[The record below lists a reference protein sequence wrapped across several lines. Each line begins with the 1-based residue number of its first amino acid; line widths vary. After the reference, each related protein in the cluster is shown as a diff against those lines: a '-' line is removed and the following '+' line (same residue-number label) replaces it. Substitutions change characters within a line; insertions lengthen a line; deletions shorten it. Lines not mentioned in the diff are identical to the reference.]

1 MSKQEQVTPDGS
13 NAAHNKHEDLKD
25 NIVQEEDIQQSQPV
39 GKQLTLMETYRSYEP
54 SYSAE
59 MERKLVRK
67 IDIRLLPLIVI
78 IYLFNYLD
86 RNSIVQARLYGLQED
101 TNVHGAVYQT
111 AISIFSAGYIAMQI
125 PSTLIM
131 TKMRPHI
138 FLVSMVN
145 CSWLSA
151 FTMRL
156 EANCFIFLL
165 EARMHHRLGSR

>member
-1 MSKQEQVTPDGS
+1 MSRQERITPNGS
-13 NAAHNKHEDLKD
+13 NAAHNKDEGLKD
-25 NIVQEEDIQQSQPV
+25 DIVQEEDIQDTPPV

-101 TNVHGAVYQT
+101 TNVHGAIYQT

-138 FLVSMVN
+138 FLV
-145 CSWLSA
+145 
-151 FTMRL
+151 RL
-156 EANCFIFLL
+156 TTIRDGDED
-165 EARMHHRLGSR
+165 